1 MPQSTEVKTAKNLPL
16 LAKYGF
22 DEPRRQ
28 AFLLHLDLKP
38 SDRSLVDILHDQVI
52 APAASR
58 IIDDFYQYLLGIPQ
72 MRKYLPANV
81 IPRLKRT
88 QEEYLLSF
96 GLEFNTPYYFEYRL
110 RIGIAH
116 ERVGLTMDLYLA
128 AYRQLTMLIISAIP
142 ASLHT
147 RSEIH
152 KSLINLILK
161 IAALDSS
168 LAMETYV
175 AARIASMSESIA
187 DLQEQQQE
195 LTIEIQRDALTGTH
209 SRRHVIEHLDHMIH
223 SKQRQS
229 DFKFCI
235 AMLDLDHFKKVNDTY
250 GHLVGDRLLHYIAAT
265 MQQSIRSID
274 LLGRYGGEE
283 FIIIFPDTDIK
294 TACLIAER
302 VRNNVSANPYIIDE
316 HSITSTI
323 SIGVSE
329 YHHDDNNEKILQRA
343 DAALYE
349 AKNSGRNCIKCQN

>member
-1 MPQSTEVKTAKNLPL
+1 MSQHTKKTTAQPLPL
-16 LAKYGF
+16 LTKYGF
-22 DEPRRQ
+22 DEIRRQ
-28 AFLLHLDLKP
+28 QFLLHLDLKS
-38 SDRSLVDILHDQVI
+38 SDRSLVDVLHDQVI
-52 APAASR
+52 APAASK
-58 IIDDFYQYLLGIPQ
+58 IIEDFYTYLLSMPNMQ
-72 MRKYLPANV
+72 KYLPVNL

-110 RIGIAH
+110 RIGVAH
-116 ERVGLTMDLYLA
+116 ERVGLTMDLYQA
-128 AYRQLTMLIISAIP
+128 AYRQLTSLIIAAIP
-142 ASLHT
+142 ESIQRMTELY
-147 RSEIH
+147 R
-152 KSLINLILK
+152 LLVDLILK

-195 LTIEIQRDALTGTH
+195 LTTEIQRDALTGTH

-229 DFKFCI
+229 DFKFCV
-235 AMLDLDHFKKVNDTY
+235 AMLDLDHFKNVNDTY

-265 MQQSIRSID
+265 MQQSIRSVD
-274 LLGRYGGEE
+274 VLGRYGGEE

-302 VRNNVSANPYIIDE
+302 VRNNVAAKPYIIDE
-316 HSITSTI
+316 HSILSTI

-343 DAALYE
+343 DAALYK
-349 AKNSGRNCIKCQN
+349 AKHSGRNCIKCQD